1 MAVISRLQFFFKYFS
16 WTFSYSKRGRFRPSG
31 RVDKIASCTN
41 VLHTQNTHTFL
52 CCLSCCCVK
61 YSKYKCHS
69 IKIKKPGQSPVRL
82 HTPPTTII
90 SFVKGDYRRQQMED
104 KSSFDIWNIANDF
117 GPFNLFLFLFFKFFI
132 IIFCYFY
139 ELLMWRPAVL
149 FFFKK
154 KSPSHFLSI
163 AAGYT
168 IPIVLA
174 FF

>member
-1 MAVISRLQFFFKYFS
+1 
-16 WTFSYSKRGRFRPSG
+16 
-31 RVDKIASCTN
+31 
-41 VLHTQNTHTFL
+41 L

-149 FFFKK
+149 FFFLKK
-154 KSPSHFLSI
+154 RSVSFLINRCRLYYTNCSGCFSFFTIKSKRPKRFQQNKNTFAHLSDEW
-163 AAGYT
+163 
-168 IPIVLA
+168 L
-174 FF
+174 F